1 MSFKWVI
8 LNVFEGFVM
17 SFWDYFLKHESFIL
31 LDNVLVFFDFFS
43 VFLKT
48 DFFSIFVRFLRSL
61 QAD

>member
-1 MSFKWVI
+1 
-8 LNVFEGFVM
+8 M